1 MIHDP
6 RPIAPVNPEGLDEIA
21 WSLLNESETLQP
33 ESPQSIS
40 LDDLM
45 IEQTSPRDQ
54 QNNKILYMFD
64 KSLEALK
71 QRGFQRHLRPSEAF
85 KVIIDAIENPS
96 SKYKPL
102 KEDMLSSYGEWLSLA
117 LERTKPSE
125 LTFYLDPENLIWDG
139 LKYIVQ
145 GQLRH
150 SAKQSFPISRDI
162 PSQEYVDL
170 NKFPDELVEFLYSR
184 KFNNLPKIMQS
195 GDKRAQLWLPQK
207 GIVRPCFH
215 GGFVDFGV
223 DSYFNNWASRGVR
236 VAKNFY

>member
-33 ESPQSIS
+33 ESSPSIS
-40 LDDLM
+40 LENLA

-54 QNNKILYMFD
+54 QNNKTLYVFD
-64 KSLEALK
+64 KSLQALK

-85 KVIIDAIENPS
+85 KAIIDAIENPS

-102 KEDMLSSYGEWLSLA
+102 KEGMLSSYGEWLSLA

-162 PSQEYVDL
+162 PSNQYVDL
-170 NKFPDELVEFLYSR
+170 NKFPNELVEFLYSR
-184 KFNNLPKIMQS
+184 SFNNLPKIMRS
-195 GDKRAQLWLPQK
+195 GDKRARIWFPQK
-207 GIVRPCFH
+207 GIVRHCYRGDFSL
-215 GGFVDFGV
+215 FLVDTGC
-223 DSYFNNWASRGVR
+223 DYRASRGVR
-236 VAKNFY
+236 VAKN